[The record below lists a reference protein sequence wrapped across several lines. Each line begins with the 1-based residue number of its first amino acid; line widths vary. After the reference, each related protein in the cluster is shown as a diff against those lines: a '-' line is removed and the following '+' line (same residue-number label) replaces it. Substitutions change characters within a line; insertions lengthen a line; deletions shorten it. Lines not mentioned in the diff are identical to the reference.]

1 MLRPDLI
8 VPPVP
13 ALVQSLSDKVNM
25 NPIAWHI
32 LPDKVIIIFEQGPK
46 LTFGR
51 DDFQVKVMEAK
62 PEPKIIAPKIQ
73 KLPVKRQAKK
83 H

>member
-13 ALVQSLSDKVNM
+13 SLVQALADKVKM

-46 LTFGR
+46 LTFDR
-51 DDFQVKVMEAK
+51 DDIEVKVA
-62 PEPKIIAPKIQ
+62 IAPPVKKVIAPAIQ